1 MISNRRA
8 LVIGV
13 SLMVLAGLTGPARAA
28 AAPPRVGILR
38 FVGAAESDVRGAVT
52 WLVGKQGFALIG
64 ARALEQAEETSG
76 KELNTKE
83 GIKAVGDELTLA
95 AIIDGRVEVER
106 GVATA
111 RIAIR
116 DPKDGSI
123 VANELFTVRK
133 GGSKALVKLLVSTF
147 WTKLGPA
154 MEDLTGV
161 EINQPRHNRARARH
175 RHG

>member
-1 MISNRRA
+1 
-8 LVIGV
+8 
-13 SLMVLAGLTGPARAA
+13 MVLAGLAGTAHAA

-38 FVGAAESDVRGAVT
+38 FVGSGETEVRGAVT
-52 WLVGKQGFALIG
+52 WLVGKQAFALIG

-76 KELNTKE
+76 KELTTKE

-95 AIIDGRVEVER
+95 AIIDGCVEIER
-106 GVATA
+106 GVVIV

-116 DPKDGSI
+116 DPWDGSI
-123 VANELFTVRK
+123 VANEMFSVKK
-133 GGSKALVKLLVSTF
+133 GGTKALVKLLVSTF
-147 WTKLGPA
+147 WLKLGPA

-161 EINQPRHNRARARH
+161 EISQPRHSRARARH